1 MSDELFAGLLK
12 WRCIGPFRGGR
23 VVTVAGDCQ
32 NRNVYYFGACA
43 GGVWKTVDGGL
54 YWNNVSDGYF
64 NTAAVGAL
72 AVSESDPN
80 VIYAGMGE
88 ATIRIDVSHGDGVYK
103 SVDGGQ
109 SWTHCGLADTRFIGK
124 VRIHPT
130 NPDIV
135 YVAALGHAFGPNEER
150 GVFKSTD
157 GGQSWRKV
165 LYKSDK
171 AGAVDLVI
179 DPTNPRILY
188 ASIWETYRN
197 FWHMSSGGED
207 SGLYKSTDGGE
218 TWQEISANP
227 GLPGNIW
234 GKVGVTASP
243 AKAGRV
249 WALIENKDGGLFRSD
264 DAGATWQQVSKK
276 SDLLSRAWYYTHV
289 TADSQDANTVYVNN
303 LKLWKSTDGGRTFD
317 QLGTPHG
324 DNHDIWID
332 PQDNG
337 RIIQGNDGGANV
349 STNSGETWTTIYN
362 QPTGQIYRCETDNQT
377 PYRVYGT
384 QQDNSAISVPSR
396 SHHGSITWADCYMP
410 GTGESGWI
418 APDPREPNL
427 VYSGAI
433 GSSPGGG
440 NALQR
445 YDHRTRQL
453 RLVTTWP
460 RGNRG
465 YGDERLK
472 YRFAWTYPILFSR
485 HEPGKLW
492 AAGNLLFETTNEGQ
506 SWEIVSPDLS
516 RNEAWQ
522 QVPSGG
528 PINREPGGAETYN
541 TIFSL
546 AESHFEA
553 GTLWAGTD
561 DGLIHI
567 TRDSGKSWENITP
580 NNMPEWTMIHCIE
593 ASPFA
598 AGTAYV
604 AGTRYKLDNYEPYLY
619 KTIDYGQS
627 WQRINDGIPA
637 HDFTRVIRA
646 DPNRKGLLYAGTET
660 GLYVSFDDGAN
671 WSRFQLNL
679 PVTPIYDLKVKE
691 KDLVAATHGRAFWI
705 LDDLTPLHQYD
716 AGIRDK
722 ALHLFAPRT
731 TARVLP
737 FVSEERVHSS
747 TGKSYM
753 STLGLLTVYETVTNE
768 EGVTERIYLDSG
780 NNPPKGV
787 IVTYHLGAA
796 QPIQLTIHDA
806 VGNEIRSFRSRGDG
820 DDKKDGPFATAQAGW
835 NRFVWDMR
843 GRDAVKVQ
851 GDDAIAQLTVA
862 GAVVPP
868 GQYEIQLT
876 AGDQS
881 ASQMVE
887 LVPDPRV
894 AASNA
899 DLEAQSALWQ
909 KIVEKC
915 SETAAAINEMRD
927 VRAQLDGLQKRLGDR
942 ELATEAGLLAEKVL
956 AIEEALAV
964 PGLESGW
971 RDVTNTGGRLLETLS
986 ALPAVVYLGDFK
998 PTDQAYAVFE
1008 TLSAEIDA
1016 AQEEFAALVSGE
1028 LATFNEQAAA
1038 AAIPAILLGKKAG

>member
-64 NTAAVGAL
+64 NTAAVGAI

-80 VIYAGMGE
+80 VIYAGTGE

-109 SWTHCGLADTRFIGK
+109 SWTHCGLSDTRFIGK

-218 TWQEISANP
+218 TWQEISANL
-227 GLPGNIW
+227 GLPSGLW

-249 WALIENKDGGLFRSD
+249 WALIENKDGGLFRSED
-264 DAGATWQQVSKK
+264 GGATWQRVSKK
-276 SDLLSRAWYYTHV
+276 ADLLSRAWYYTHV

-332 PQDNG
+332 PKDNG
-337 RIIQGNDGGANV
+337 RLVQGNDGGANV
-349 STNSGETWTTIYN
+349 STNAGVTWTTIYN
-362 QPTGQIYRCETDNQT
+362 QPTGQIYRCETDNQI

-418 APDPREPNL
+418 TPDPRDANL
-427 VYSGAI
+427 VYGGAI

-445 YDHRTRQL
+445 YDHRTRQI

-460 RGNRG
+460 RGSRG
-465 YGDERLK
+465 YGDESLK

-492 AAGNLLFETTNEGQ
+492 AAGNFLFQTTNEGQ

-567 TRDSGKSWENITP
+567 TRDGGQSWENVTP
-580 NNMPEWTMIHCIE
+580 ANMPEWTMIHCIE

-604 AGTRYKLDNYEPYLY
+604 AGTRYKLDDYEPYLY
-619 KTIDYGQS
+619 KTADYGQS
-627 WQRINDGIPA
+627 WQRINTGIAA
-637 HDFTRVIRA
+637 HDFTRVIRT
-646 DPNRKGLLYAGTET
+646 DPSREGLLYAGTET
-660 GLYVSFDDGAN
+660 GLYLSFDDGES

-705 LDDLTPLHQYD
+705 LDDLTPLHQYE
-716 AGIRDK
+716 ARIAEKG
-722 ALHLFAPRT
+722 LHLFAPRT

-737 FVSEERVHSS
+737 FISEERVHSG

-753 STLGLLTVYETVTNE
+753 STLGLLTVYETATDE
-768 EGVTERIYLDSG
+768 EGVTERVYLDSG
-780 NNPPKGV
+780 SNPPKGV
-787 IVTYHLGAA
+787 IVTYHLAEA
-796 QPIQLTIHDA
+796 QPISLTIHDEA
-806 VGNEIRSFRSRGDG
+806 GSEIRSFRSRGAD
-820 DDKKDGPFATAQAGW
+820 DDKKDGPFASAKAGW

-843 GRDAVKVQ
+843 GRDAVKVE
-851 GDDAIAQLTVA
+851 GDDSISQLTVA

-868 GQYEIQLT
+868 GRYEIRLT
-876 AGDQS
+876 AGEQS
-881 ASQMVE
+881 ESQAVD
-887 LVPDPRV
+887 LVGDPRV
-894 AASNA
+894 AASEA
-899 DLEAQSALWQ
+899 DLKVQSALWQ
-909 KIVEKC
+909 QIVDKC
-915 SETAAAINEMRD
+915 GETAVSINEMRD
-927 VRAQLDGLQKRLGDR
+927 VRAQLDGLHKRLGEH
-942 ELATEAGLLAEKVL
+942 ELAAEAKALAEQVL
-956 AIEEALAV
+956 AIEETLAV
-964 PGLESGW
+964 PGQEPGW
-971 RDVTNTGGRLLETLS
+971 RDATNAGGRLLETL
-986 ALPAVVYLGDFK
+986 AGLPPVVYLGDFK
-998 PTDQAYAVFE
+998 PTDQAVAVFE

-1016 AQEEFAALVSGE
+1016 QQARFANLVAGE
-1028 LATFNEQAAA
+1028 LSAFNAKAAA
-1038 AAIPAILLGKKAG
+1038 VPTVIVRKG